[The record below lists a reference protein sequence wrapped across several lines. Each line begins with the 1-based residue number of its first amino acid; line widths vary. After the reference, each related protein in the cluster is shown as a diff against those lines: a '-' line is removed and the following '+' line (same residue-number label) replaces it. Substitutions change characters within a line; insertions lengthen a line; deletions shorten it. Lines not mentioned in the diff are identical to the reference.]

1 MAITQNTL
9 IGRTS
14 GRVGNAVFSTWKGRN
29 VLKQK
34 AETVANPR
42 TILQQ
47 MNRLRFATLLNIGKS
62 LQPII
67 TYGFQELKRQ
77 TWLNNFMSIN
87 SYTDFLSWDDNTQ
100 SWIADLN
107 NMVISSG
114 NLFASP
120 IISTGVT
127 DNENGTSTLNITI
140 SPAILANQNVQD
152 RAFIL
157 VTSANP
163 TFQHIELGENTRND
177 FLPSGGLNVLLPFLP
192 TEDIYTYLFFVSPD
206 NKIVSNSVVYHL
218 EI

>member
-47 MNRLRFATLLNIGKS
+47 MNRLRFTTLLNIGKS

-67 TYGFQELKRQ
+67 TYGFLELKKY
-77 TWLNNFMSIN
+77 TWLNNFMRIN
-87 SYTDFLSWDDNTQ
+87 SYTDFLTWDDGTQ
-100 SWIADLN
+100 SWVVNLN
-107 NMVISSG
+107 NMVIASG
-114 NLFASP
+114 NLFVTP
-120 IISTGVT
+120 INDTGVT
-127 DNENGTSTLNITI
+127 DNGDDTSTLHINIDPTV
-140 SPAILANQNVQD
+140 LANQNPQD

-157 VTSANP
+157 VTSANQN
-163 TFQHIELGENTRND
+163 FQFMQLGEKTRAD
-177 FLPSGGLNVLLPFLP
+177 FGGIGTLNVILPFVP
-192 TEDIYTYLFFVSPD
+192 TEDIYTYLFFISPD
-206 NKIVSNSVVYHL
+206 NKIVSNSFVHHL

>member
-47 MNRLRFATLLNIGKS
+47 MNRLRFTTLLNIGKS

-67 TYGFQELKRQ
+67 TYGFLELKKF
-77 TWLNNFMSIN
+77 TWLNNFMRIN
-87 SYTDFLSWDDNTQ
+87 SYTDFLEWDDIESLWVTKLEN
-100 SWIADLN
+100 L
-107 NMVISSG
+107 VLSSG
-114 NLFASP
+114 NLFVTP
-120 IISTGVT
+120 IIDTGVT
-127 DNENGTSTLNITI
+127 DNGNGTGTLQIVI
-140 SPAILANQNVQD
+140 DPVLLANQNSQD
-152 RAFIL
+152 RAFVL
-157 VTSANP
+157 VMSANP
-163 TFQHIELGENTRND
+163 NYQYISLGEFERSH
-177 FLPSGGLNVLLPFLP
+177 FYPSGGGNFTLPFVP
-192 TEDIYTYLFFVSPD
+192 DTDIYTYLFFISPD
-206 NKIVSNSVVYHL
+206 NKIVSNSVVHHL

>member
-47 MNRLRFATLLNIGKS
+47 MNRLRFTTLLNIGKS

-67 TYGFQELKRQ
+67 TYGFLELKKF
-77 TWLNNFMSIN
+77 TWLNNFMRIN
-87 SYTDFLSWDDNTQ
+87 SYTEFLEWDDTNSVWKTN
-100 SWIADLN
+100 LEN
-107 NMVISSG
+107 LVISSG
-114 NLFASP
+114 NLFVTP
-120 IISTGVT
+120 INDTGIT
-127 DNENGTSTLNITI
+127 DNLDGTSTLQIVI
-140 SPAILANQNVQD
+140 DPVLLANQNSQD
-152 RAFIL
+152 RAFVL
-157 VTSANP
+157 VMSPNP
-163 TFQHIELGENTRND
+163 NYQWLSLGEFERSL
-177 FLPSGGLNVLLPFLP
+177 FFPSGGGNFTLPFVP
-192 TEDIYTYLFFVSPD
+192 TEDIYTYLFFISPD
-206 NKIVSNSVVYHL
+206 NKIVSNSVVHHL

>member
-47 MNRLRFATLLNIGKS
+47 MNRLRFTTLLNIGKS

-67 TYGFQELKRQ
+67 TYGFSELKKY
-77 TWLNNFMSIN
+77 TWLNNFMRIN
-87 SYTDFLSWDDNTQ
+87 SYTDFLTWDDVTQ
-100 SWIADLN
+100 SWVTNLN
-107 NMVISSG
+107 NLVLASG
-114 NLFASP
+114 NLFVTP
-120 IISTGVT
+120 ILDSGVT
-127 DNENGTSTLNITI
+127 DNGNGTSTLGITI
-140 SPAILANQNVQD
+140 APGVTANQNTQD
-152 RAFIL
+152 RAFVL
-157 VTSANP
+157 VTSANGM
-163 TFQHIELGENTRND
+163 FQTMQLGEQTRGD
-177 FLPSGGLNVLLPFLP
+177 SAPLGSLNVLLPFVP
-192 TEDIYTYLFFVSPD
+192 TEDIYTYLFFISPD
-206 NKIVSNSVVYHL
+206 NKIVSNSVVHHL